1 MRKTY
6 YILSLAFFLGF
17 VSVYAQTDDTK
28 KADKYFQRLEYVKAI
43 EEYEDLVEDG
53 DGTPYIYHQ
62 LAEAYFNI
70 YNTEKSEYYYKM
82 YIQEADDVDG
92 TVYYRYA
99 QMLKANQKF
108 DESNEAM
115 KKIRF

>member
-82 YIQEADDVDG
+82 YIALTFESKFATAYIFA
-92 TVYYRYA
+92 TV
-99 QMLKANQKF
+99 L
-108 DESNEAM
+108 
-115 KKIRF
+115 